1 MGSPTVARR
10 SPVNGRLDVKG
21 SYAGLRTAGVFET
34 PQQGPMLVLPD
45 KTAAAIGQILD
56 MHLHNRCAEH
66 ASAQAS
72 MPTLPPLSTGSKG
85 GCRD

>member
-1 MGSPTVARR
+1 
-10 SPVNGRLDVKG
+10 
-21 SYAGLRTAGVFET
+21 
-34 PQQGPMLVLPD
+34 MLVLPD